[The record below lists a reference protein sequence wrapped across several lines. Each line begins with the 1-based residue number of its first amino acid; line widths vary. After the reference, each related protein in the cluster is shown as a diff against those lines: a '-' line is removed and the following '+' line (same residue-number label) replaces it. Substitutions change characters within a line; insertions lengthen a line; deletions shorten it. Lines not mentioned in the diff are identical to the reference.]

1 MKFNVISKIGWV
13 VDNYYYLRKTICFL
27 QLKSFGNFIFRFEY
41 NEGHDIV
48 FTEMKT
54 FSILKTKSN
63 LNQMN
68 SKIK

>member
-1 MKFNVISKIGWV
+1 MKLNVISK
-13 VDNYYYLRKTICFL
+13 KMICFL

-54 FSILKTKSN
+54 FSIIKIKFKSN
-63 LNQMN
+63 EF
-68 SKIK
+68 KI